1 MRPKKYHYLIMEKRT
16 DLDFEYFKNRL
27 KKEEALLIEEL
38 KSVGRINPDNP
49 KDWEARPEE
58 MSTDAADSNEVAD
71 GYEAYGENAGI
82 LNKLE
87 PRFNSVRKALKRI
100 EDGTYGFC
108 KVGGE
113 PIEKDRLEAN
123 PAASTCKQHME

>member
-1 MRPKKYHYLIMEKRT
+1 MTQKRT
-16 DLDFEYFKNRL
+16 DLDFDYFKDKL
-27 KKEEALLIEEL
+27 EKEMVLLIEEL

-49 KDWEARPEE
+49 SDWEAKPEE
-58 MSTDAADSNEVAD
+58 MSTDSADPNEVAD
-71 GYEAYGENAGI
+71 AYEAYGENAGV

-87 PRFNSVRKALKRI
+87 LRFNSVRKALKRV
-100 EDGTYGFC
+100 EDGTYGIC

-123 PAASTCKQHME
+123 PAASTCKAHMGN